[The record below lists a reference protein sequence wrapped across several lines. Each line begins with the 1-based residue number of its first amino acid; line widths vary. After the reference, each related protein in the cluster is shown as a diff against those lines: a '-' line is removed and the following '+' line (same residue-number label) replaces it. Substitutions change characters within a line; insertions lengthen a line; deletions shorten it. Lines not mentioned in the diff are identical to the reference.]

1 MKQPRPVGSEQSS
14 EEKND
19 HELSFEKMPSI
30 FNLRKVEDNL
40 EEETVGHFVDDDSE
54 EKDEN
59 QNENHGSRVGEST
72 NLKIDMTKSE
82 KSAGSQN
89 NEFEEDDNPPTPLLN
104 SPVPIMSN
112 SNPIGLVKI
121 ETKKDG
127 IDIP

>member
-1 MKQPRPVGSEQSS
+1 M
-14 EEKND
+14 
-19 HELSFEKMPSI
+19 
-30 FNLRKVEDNL
+30 

-54 EKDEN
+54 EKD
-59 QNENHGSRVGEST
+59 ENHGSRVGEST

-127 IDIP
+127 IDIPKMIDNLDDEMKQIELA